1 MLANGGDEED
11 RRNRRNQSSLPQTLK
26 HFHRDLLAGAVM
38 GGVVHTIVAP
48 IERAKL
54 RLQTQESNI
63 AIAEEG
69 EKLRKGNT
77 CLIRDVSKKPKWI
90 SPMNHALRP
99 TPTLVREQSE
109 CVCENLL
116 MNWWSSNR
124 PLVVYTK
131 DAGQRPFSFQIGKGA
146 VIKGWDEGVIGMQ
159 IGEVARL
166 LFLDSEMRLDMVKGL
181 LSLIVKS
188 ASGLVEKG
196 IEQFLIRGLGDL
208 GMFLPRDKSL
218 YPNNKLQS
226 DFASAFLLKIRDLG
240 TLTKEPKWKIHRFV
254 ISSSTLVV

>member
-99 TPTLVREQSE
+99 TPTL
-109 CVCENLL
+109 
-116 MNWWSSNR
+116 
-124 PLVVYTK
+124 YTK

-166 LFLDSEMRLDMVKGL
+166 LHVVSKVC
-181 LSLIVKS
+181 
-188 ASGLVEKG
+188 
-196 IEQFLIRGLGDL
+196 
-208 GMFLPRDKSL
+208 GMK
-218 YPNNKLQS
+218 
-226 DFASAFLLKIRDLG
+226 
-240 TLTKEPKWKIHRFV
+240 V
-254 ISSSTLVV
+254 

>member
-1 MLANGGDEED
+1 
-11 RRNRRNQSSLPQTLK
+11 
-26 HFHRDLLAGAVM
+26 M

-77 CLIRDVSKKPKWI
+77 CLIRDVFRKPKWI

-99 TPTLVREQSE
+99 TPTLVREQS
-109 CVCENLL
+109 
-116 MNWWSSNR
+116 
-124 PLVVYTK
+124 TK
-131 DAGQRPFSFQIGKGA
+131 DAGQKPFSFQIGKGA

-166 LFLDSEMRLDMVKGL
+166 LHVVSKVC
-181 LSLIVKS
+181 
-188 ASGLVEKG
+188 
-196 IEQFLIRGLGDL
+196 
-208 GMFLPRDKSL
+208 GMK
-218 YPNNKLQS
+218 
-226 DFASAFLLKIRDLG
+226 
-240 TLTKEPKWKIHRFV
+240 V
-254 ISSSTLVV
+254 